1 MSRFWKHSCKQ
12 SAQPLGASLHKRL
25 TIQTERLP
33 AIATLDIPKL
43 ITRAVT
49 TFAHW

>member
-12 SAQPLGASLHKRL
+12 CAQPLGASLHKRL